1 MFAKWLQSNRRTKP
15 RALYGNLIAHM
26 ENRPEE
32 QPSDMRLRLSLVSH
46 LKMAGRFEE
55 AIHQVQ
61 RAIQMSPGDRRAKGL
76 LLKLRLERRIS
87 AIHRAK
93 L

>member
-1 MFAKWLQSNRRTKP
+1 MFAKWLQPHRRTEP
-15 RALYGNLIAHM
+15 RALYGNLIAYM
-26 ENRPEE
+26 ENRLEE
-32 QPSDMRLRLSLVSH
+32 QPSDLRLRLSLVNH

-61 RAIQMSPGDRRAKGL
+61 RAIQMSPDDRRAKSL
-76 LLKLRLERRIS
+76 LLKLRFERRIS
-87 AIHRAK
+87 AIHRAR